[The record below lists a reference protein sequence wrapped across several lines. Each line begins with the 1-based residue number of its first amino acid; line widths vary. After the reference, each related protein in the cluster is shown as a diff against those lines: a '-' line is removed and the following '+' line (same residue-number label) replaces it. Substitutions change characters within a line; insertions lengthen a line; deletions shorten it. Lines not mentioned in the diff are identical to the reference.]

1 LSDGALIG
9 AEALIRWAK
18 PQDDGTTELVPPYLF
33 IPPAEQS
40 GLIVPIGE
48 WVLQEACEFNLRCQ
62 AAGIADFRTAVNISG
77 IQFYKSD
84 LVQVVRDTL
93 DDTSLRPDQLE
104 LEVTESTI
112 MEDIETTVS
121 TLERLKDLG
130 IELAIDDFGTGYSSL
145 QYLKRFPIHRLKVDR
160 SFIMHVTQDPDD
172 AVIAKTI
179 ISLGHNLGLKV
190 LAEGVEEAEHVE
202 FLREE
207 GCDEAQGYHYAKPM
221 PEEEFM
227 DYIKDITIADELS
240 GPKTIQ
246 SGNSA

>member
-1 LSDGALIG
+1 
-9 AEALIRWAK
+9 
-18 PQDDGTTELVPPYLF
+18 
-33 IPPAEQS
+33 
-40 GLIVPIGE
+40 
-48 WVLQEACEFNLRCQ
+48 LQEACEFNLRCQ